1 MWQVL
6 RFLYFHQ
13 SVYIYI
19 YLFLSLAQSLL
30 PPPCY
35 LPLSYFVCAHV
46 LRTFFQIQI
55 SYRVSHDY
63 HTVRTGLHDN
73 FNSRNIVSQLLLH
86 CRRNP
91 PSDLWT
97 DILSISL
104 VFVRHDCIFVLFVSR
119 IVHRR
124 GGGRGGSFWTL
135 WTIRR

>member
-19 YLFLSLAQSLL
+19 YLSRTISSSPSML
-30 PPPCY
+30 P
-35 LPLSYFVCAHV
+35 SIFV
-46 LRTFFQIQI
+46 LRLRTRLAHTFFQIQI
-55 SYRVSHDY
+55 SYRVSHEYD
-63 HTVRTGLHDN
+63 TVRTGLHDN

-124 GGGRGGSFWTL
+124 GGGEGHFGPFG
-135 WTIRR
+135 